1 LAIGSAMTM
10 SPMPRVWMIPIFMS
24 TGSVLRLNCRAL

>member
-1 LAIGSAMTM
+1 MMM

-24 TGSVLRLNCRAL
+24 TGSELRLNCRAL